1 MEGAAPRFLWRELG
15 QVLLDENLIT
25 EEELEQALREQARS
39 GRLLGQIIVANGYLS
54 AFTLARVLTEQH
66 GVRLS
71 AAPDAEG
78 SAAPGPPTEGMPLSL
93 ADPPEFGAGSPWR
106 PLGKV
111 LVDQG
116 VLTEDQLD
124 EALSQQG
131 EARGRLG
138 EILVSRGLVSGS
150 QLAGALAEQHGVGL
164 EPVQELEAAVVPV
177 SSDEPVYR
185 VFEVHFEPG
194 RERRIALYENPN
206 FLEAADFAF
215 EYVEG
220 HEPEALEIQRTEGAQ
235 QETVWNYSATRAAA
249 VNAGRR
255 DLAETFGFDPT
266 RWGQHLRG

>member
-15 QVLLDENLIT
+15 QVLLEENLIT
-25 EEELEQALREQARS
+25 EDELEQALREQAKS

-54 AFTLARVLTEQH
+54 AFTLARVLSEQH

-71 AAPDAEG
+71 ATVAAEAEVRE
-78 SAAPGPPTEGMPLSL
+78 AADPSLVL
-93 ADPPEFGAGSPWR
+93 ADPPELGADRPWR

-111 LVDQG
+111 LLDQG
-116 VLTEDQLD
+116 VLTEDQLG
-124 EALSQQG
+124 EALTRQEES
-131 EARGRLG
+131 RGRLG
-138 EILVSRGLVSGS
+138 EILVSGGLVSGA
-150 QLAGALAEQHGVGL
+150 QLAGALAEQHGLGL
-164 EPVQELEAAVVPV
+164 EPEPELEAAVVPL
-177 SSDEPVYR
+177 SPGEPVYK

-220 HEPEALEIQRTEGAQ
+220 HEPDALEIHRLEGDH

-249 VNAGRR
+249 VNAERKG
-255 DLAETFGFDPT
+255 LAETFGFDPT
-266 RWGQHLRG
+266 RWGREL

>member
-15 QVLLDENLIT
+15 QVLLEENLIT
-25 EEELEQALREQARS
+25 EDELEQALREQARS

-54 AFTLARVLTEQH
+54 AFTLARVLSEQH

-71 AAPDAEG
+71 ATAAAEAEVEG
-78 SAAPGPPTEGMPLSL
+78 AVKGDDPPLVL
-93 ADPPEFGAGSPWR
+93 ADPPELGADRPWR

-111 LVDQG
+111 LLDQG
-116 VLTEDQLD
+116 VLTEDQLG
-124 EALSQQG
+124 EALTRQ
-131 EARGRLG
+131 EENRGRLG
-138 EILVSRGLVSGS
+138 EILVSGGLVSGA
-150 QLAGALAEQHGVGL
+150 QLAGALAEQHGLGL
-164 EPVQELEAAVVPV
+164 EPEPELEAAVVPM
-177 SSDEPVYR
+177 SPGEPVYK

-220 HEPEALEIQRTEGAQ
+220 HEPDALEIHRLEGDH

-249 VNAGRR
+249 VNAGRK

-266 RWGQHLRG
+266 RWGREL